1 MDKFKNLIV
10 LGPLIYAVHHYE
22 EHIIFNF
29 IEWKLQ
35 YFQHSAAALSTEAIL
50 SILTCILVAFAL
62 LHLVKN
68 NRASAHV
75 ILFMLFAIQVIN
87 AFYHIFFSF
96 YFSDFSPGA
105 ITAVLLYLPVNFLIV
120 QAAFKEGYLKNYFEF
135 GCIAF
140 LGTITFILFEIFGP
154 IIIVAAIIFSLIY
167 FVWLNNKQIN
177 IS

>member
-1 MDKFKNLIV
+1 MEKFKNLIV
-10 LGPLIYAVHHYE
+10 LGPLIYAIHHFE

-50 SILTCILVAFAL
+50 SILTCILVIFAL

-68 NRASAHV
+68 NRASALV
-75 ILFMLFAIQVIN
+75 ILFMLFATQVIN

-96 YFSDFSPGA
+96 YFSDFSPGTVTAA
-105 ITAVLLYLPVNFLIV
+105 ILYLPVNFLIM
-120 QAAFKEGYLKNYFEF
+120 QAAFKEGYLKSYFEY

-140 LGTITFILFEIFGP
+140 LGTTTFILFEIFGP
-154 IIIVAAIIFSLIY
+154 GIIGLAIIFSLMYY
-167 FVWLNNKQIN
+167 FYFNKRLSNNK
-177 IS
+177 

>member
-10 LGPLIYAVHHYE
+10 LGPLIYAIHHYE

-50 SILTCILVAFAL
+50 SILTCILVTFAL

-105 ITAVLLYLPVNFLIV
+105 ITAVVLYLPVNFLIV
-120 QAAFKEGYLKNYFEF
+120 QAAFKEGYLKSYLEF

-140 LGTITFILFEIFGP
+140 LGTTTFILFEIFGP

-167 FVWLNNKQIN
+167 FIWSNRQTG
-177 IS
+177 ISY

>member
-1 MDKFKNLIV
+1 MDQFKNLIV
-10 LGPLIYAVHHYE
+10 LGPLIYAIHHFE

-50 SILTCILVAFAL
+50 SILTCILVVFAL

-75 ILFMLFAIQVIN
+75 ILFILFAIQVIN
-87 AFYHIFFSF
+87 AFYHIFFS
-96 YFSDFSPGA
+96 DFSPGV
-105 ITAVLLYLPVNFLIV
+105 ITAALLYLPVNFLIV
-120 QAAFKEGYLKNYFEF
+120 QAAFKEGFLKSYFEF

-140 LGTITFILFEIFGP
+140 LGTTTFILFEIFGP
-154 IIIVAAIIFSLIY
+154 IIIVVAIIFSLIY
-167 FVWLNNKQIN
+167 FIWCNKQIN